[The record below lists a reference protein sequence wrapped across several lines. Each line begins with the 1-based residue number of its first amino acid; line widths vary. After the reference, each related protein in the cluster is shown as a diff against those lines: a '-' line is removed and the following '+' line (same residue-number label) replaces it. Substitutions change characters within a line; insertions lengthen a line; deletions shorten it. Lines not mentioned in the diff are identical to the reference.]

1 MQSFIQHFRL
11 VTAVVTVPTKHP
23 RLECIL
29 HILWFSRF
37 LGSKTMV
44 LVNSNTGYITRGI
57 LALFWR
63 SLFFCYSNRRNCYSE
78 LNWSVCALI
87 LDLRNPTQMRLVTR
101 KRLVFSFALVVGVIV
116 LYIIT
121 SEHMKCSELNF
132 LPKCL
137 SFSEITNDKLAQ
149 EAARKSSPISLGDPV
164 Q

>member
-1 MQSFIQHFRL
+1 M
-11 VTAVVTVPTKHP
+11 
-23 RLECIL
+23 
-29 HILWFSRF
+29 
-37 LGSKTMV
+37 
-44 LVNSNTGYITRGI
+44 
-57 LALFWR
+57 
-63 SLFFCYSNRRNCYSE
+63 
-78 LNWSVCALI
+78 CALI